1 MAKLSKARQ
10 RGVWPERGL
19 VGYGDRPRVEVTI
32 SMDREEYEWLAGFV
46 HTTGHVW
53 CVEDALNKAVAAV
66 KGDEPMAHF
75 AHGIA
80 WQHGIR
86 PSDLLFRAHDEHAA
100 NTAVDRLYMAA
111 LFLAEVSRS
120 SMLPFVRHDD
130 LPSPEVLALAQAAV
144 GQNRDLQAEIE
155 HARKEL
161 DALYAQMVADIDME
175 DRQMQGKSEKTSSD
189 TRTRGDLDD
198 DIPF

>member
-19 VGYGDRPRVEVTI
+19 VGYGARPRVDVTI

-53 CVEDALNKAVAAV
+53 CVEDALNKAVSAV

-80 WQHGIR
+80 WQHGIGA
-86 PSDLLFRAHDEHAA
+86 SDLLFRARDEDAA
-100 NTAVDRLYMAA
+100 NAAVDLLYMAA
-111 LFLAEVSRS
+111 LFLAEVSRLNLS
-120 SMLPFVRHDD
+120 RLVRDND

-144 GQNRDLQAEIE
+144 GEDRDIQAEIE
-155 HARKEL
+155 HARKEKDAL
-161 DALYAQMVADIDME
+161 DAQI
-175 DRQMQGKSEKTSSD
+175 
-189 TRTRGDLDD
+189 
-198 DIPF
+198 